1 MRRYSL
7 FVRVVFLGLLVTGNV
22 VAAPFSGNIE
32 NLEIAQSSADSN
44 VSTTADSNVS
54 TTADLHSNWL
64 LEHVDKTADR
74 IKSVPIPAA
83 ILLFGPATLCLLGL
97 SGKRK

>member
-44 VSTTADSNVS
+44 VSTTAD
-54 TTADLHSNWL
+54 LHM

>member
-44 VSTTADSNVS
+44 VSTTAD
-54 TTADLHSNWL
+54 LHNNWL
-64 LEHVDKTADR
+64 FDHVDKTADR